1 VALHRSALEARARAR
16 TPRLAIAG
24 GVAIALAVAA
34 LLGSRRSVP
43 LALAALLVLLTGC
56 AGLAPA
62 AVLVAARAASALLG
76 RWRGATGRLAAR
88 SIAAG
93 LSRTGVAT
101 AALALALAVTTG
113 LSLMVGSFRRSVER
127 WLASTL
133 QADVYVTAPALVST
147 RPDAPLPPALIARV
161 RALPGVAA
169 SGSNRLVTVE
179 TQHGPIMLSAPEPP
193 SGQALR
199 EEILAGDARAAWR
212 QVAEQE
218 ALLVS
223 EPFAY
228 KHHARVGDA
237 VSLATDR
244 GWHAFVV
251 AGIYRDYGSDA
262 GALILGR
269 RAYRRY
275 FDDPAITALSL
286 YAAPGV
292 SADRLVA
299 EVRACLQADDVALVR
314 SNRALRENSLRV
326 FDRTFE
332 VTQVLRLFAIVVAC
346 FGVAG
351 ALMAVALERGRELAT
366 LRAIGA
372 TPAQVAELTLLET
385 GVLGGLAGLLAIP
398 FGIAI
403 AAVLIFVINLRSFG
417 WTMPIAF
424 DLRSLVTAPLLGV
437 AAGLVSGVLP
447 AWRAARVSPAEALRE
462 E

>member
-16 TPRLAIAG
+16 TPRLALAG
-24 GVAIALAVAA
+24 GVTIALALAA
-34 LLGSRRSVP
+34 LLASRRSVP
-43 LALAALLVLLTGC
+43 LALAALLALLTGC

-62 AVLVAARAASALLG
+62 AVLAAARAASGVLG
-76 RWRGATGRLAAR
+76 RLRGATGRLAAR

-133 QADVYVTAPALVST
+133 HADVYLTAPALVST
-147 RPDAPLPPALIARV
+147 RPDDPLPPALIARV

-169 SGSNRLVTVE
+169 SGSNRLTTVE
-179 TQHGPIMLSAPEPP
+179 TEGGPVLLSAPEPP
-193 SGQALR
+193 AGQALR
-199 EEILAGDARAAWR
+199 EEILAGDPPAAWR
-212 QVAEQE
+212 EVAEQE
-218 ALLVS
+218 GLLVS

-228 KHHARVGDA
+228 KHGTRIGSA

-244 GWHAFVV
+244 GWRAFRV
-251 AGIYRDYGSDA
+251 AGVYRDYGSDA

-275 FDDPAITALSL
+275 FDDPAITAVSL

-292 SADRLVA
+292 SADQLVEAVRGQLGA
-299 EVRACLQADDVALVR
+299 EDVALVR
-314 SNRALRENSLRV
+314 SNRALRETSLRV

-332 VTQVLRLFAIVVAC
+332 VTQVLRLFALVVAC
-346 FGVAG
+346 FGVTG
-351 ALMAVALERGRELAT
+351 ALMAVALERGRELGT

-385 GVLGGLAGLLAIP
+385 GVLGALAGLLAIP
-398 FGIAI
+398 LGILI
-403 AAVLIFVINLRSFG
+403 AAVLIFVINQRSFG

-424 DLRSLVTAPLLGV
+424 DARALLTAPLLGT
-437 AAGLVSGVLP
+437 AAGLASGIFP
-447 AWRAARVSPAEALRE
+447 AWRAARVSPAEALRDE
-462 E
+462 